1 MQIILLKT
9 YQVSEQMQDL
19 KIEAQFFLKLKK
31 KNLLGAKLEVVV
43 RDFAN

>member
-19 KIEAQFFLKLKK
+19 KIEAAEIFFFETQKK
-31 KNLLGAKLEVVV
+31 WQIQYLEVVLLKL
-43 RDFAN
+43 